1 MRKLLGPSGYN
12 RGMTNQTMPSAGFL
26 KSLTV
31 SRLGALATSVAL
43 ALGAITATA
52 ARAQAGQMWPSGTCI
67 TADPKGGTMYI
78 DCKTGKRL
86 SLDDLNRRSNNGYFV
101 MFAAK
106 SENGI
111 YDISLPK
118 RLHGQTVTVTAT
130 FGTNWAPDW
139 APAQDAFADQYE
151 KTVTTKVR
159 VTGSSITVAIPN
171 KGHQM
176 CWDLTILVRGETGR
190 VVKFKV
196 AGGGGM
202 FLKNDNGYAD
212 ITVLP

>member
-12 RGMTNQTMPSAGFL
+12 RVMTNQTMPSPGFL
-26 KSLTV
+26 KTV
-31 SRLGALATSVAL
+31 AFSRLGALATTVAL
-43 ALGAITATA
+43 TLGALAATA
-52 ARAQAGQMWPSGTCI
+52 APAQAGQLWPPGTCI

-86 SLDDLNRRSNNGYFV
+86 SLDDLNRRSNNGYLV

-106 SENGI
+106 GENGV
-111 YDISLPK
+111 YGISLPK

-130 FGTNWAPDW
+130 FGTRWAPEW
-139 APAQDAFADQYE
+139 APAQDAFVDDFE
-151 KTVTTKVR
+151 KTVTRKVR
-159 VTGSSITVAIPN
+159 VTGSSIAVAIPN
-171 KGHQM
+171 KGHRM
-176 CWDLTILVRGETGR
+176 CWGLTVLVRGEAGR

-196 AGGGGM
+196 SGGGGM
-202 FLKNDNGYAD
+202 FLDKDNGYTD

>member
-12 RGMTNQTMPSAGFL
+12 RVMTNKTAPTDGLLNSPTAA
-26 KSLTV
+26 
-31 SRLGALATSVAL
+31 RLGALATTLAL
-43 ALGAITATA
+43 AIGALTATA
-52 ARAQAGQMWPSGTCI
+52 PPARAGQIWPPGTCI

-86 SLDDLNRRSNNGYFV
+86 SLDDLNRRSNNGYLV

-106 SENGI
+106 SDNGV

-118 RLHGQTVTVTAT
+118 RLHGQSVAVTAT

-139 APAQDAFADQYE
+139 APAKDAFADE
-151 KTVTTKVR
+151 FERTVTRKVR
-159 VTGSSITVAIPN
+159 VAGSSITVAIPN

-190 VVKFKV
+190 SMKYKV

-202 FLKNDNGYAD
+202 FLGMDNGYTD